1 MPFVRHRQK
10 DLGKIIRRAEAALKK
25 GDQKAA
31 EKALRELLLMN
42 PTDGEA
48 ADTLG
53 DLLLRQGRVD
63 EAEACFRR
71 NVALHPN
78 SARAHSNLGA
88 ALLAR
93 GEQQAEAVACFER
106 ATQLDPKFAKGYNC
120 LGNALRSSG
129 RMFDA
134 ILAFQK
140 ALALQP
146 DCAGTLNDL
155 GVVYENCLNYR
166 EAKACFEKALKIEPQ
181 HPLALNN
188 LAKVVRDQGCI
199 EESIELFRKAMEAK
213 HDYAFAH
220 SNMLFTLHYQP
231 VLDPGQLLN
240 EHKEWA
246 KRHAP
251 PDIARSHHSN
261 NADPDRPLRI
271 GYLTPDIRDHSVAYF
286 LEAILDAHD
295 REQVRPY
302 AYAQVMNPDE
312 TTARMKPKFEVYRS
326 TVGRSDEDVVR
337 MALEDQIDIMVDLA
351 GHTASN
357 RLPVMARRPA
367 PIQVTYLGYP
377 DTTGMSVVDYR
388 VTDALADPEGQDV
401 FYTEK
406 LVRLPECFLCY
417 RPPEEAP
424 AVRPPP
430 VLTSGNITFGSFNS
444 LHKVNVDV
452 VRTWAM
458 LLQRVPGSR
467 LLLKSGAL
475 QESGIR
481 DRYFG
486 LFADCHI
493 GRDRIVL
500 VSWEPGRS
508 DHLALYGEVD
518 IGLDPFPYHGT
529 TTTCEALWMGVP
541 VVTRRGLVHSSRVGC
556 SLLHQ
561 VGLDDLVAQDEEG
574 YLDIAARL
582 AADPQRLASLR
593 TELRTRMKQSVLC
606 NKAVFTRNLEQAYRT
621 MWRTWCLAHGGTAAK
636 PTSEQ
641 NAPSCPAQE
650 SRTSARVMAVE
661 TETPQVP
668 VSGAPVS
675 PNALVAPDPTRPRG
689 AVEEALLADEL
700 SRSGK
705 RSKAFEHANAG
716 WRLVR
721 NGRFTKDAPAS
732 LLQAWQSQ
740 TVDGV
745 LLKQCIALGSASS
758 YFNRGPSKE
767 WFMAWAKLEPNCP
780 EPLFRLG
787 LLWALESASTGS
799 VVPAPAMEALRHAA
813 QLMQDER
820 SAKAVAL
827 CSGPLTELSVP
838 YDGGHIHV
846 RPDIRDLT
854 TYVLLEQGDWFDED
868 LDLFRALVKP
878 GMSVLDL
885 GANIGVYSFSA
896 AQRVGPQ
903 GRVASVE
910 PDPSA
915 CELMV
920 RTADPFPCWAVCGG
934 EQCRQVSMDG
944 LARQLGGCAFD
955 LIRIDTERYPVSE
968 LDGAHELLGARN
980 PVVLYSVR
988 KGSEVNTTLVQ
999 AFRASGYESYTYL
1012 SSQKA
1017 LEPLDEQGQ
1026 LDPSVRN
1033 AVAAKASCIEDL
1045 LSHGFRLNHE

>member
-10 DLGKIIRRAEAALKK
+10 DLGKTIQRAEAALKK
-25 GDQKAA
+25 GDQKTA
-31 EKALRELLLMN
+31 ERALREILQLD
-42 PTDGEA
+42 PADAEA

-53 DLLLRQGRVD
+53 DLLLRQGRGD

-78 SARAHSNLGA
+78 LARAHSNLGA

-93 GEQQAEAVACFER
+93 GEQLAEAVARFER

-120 LGNALRSSG
+120 LGNALRISG

-134 ILAFQK
+134 ITAFQK

-146 DCAGTLNDL
+146 DCAATLNDL

-166 EAKACFEKALKIEPQ
+166 EAKACFEKALKVEPQ

-188 LAKVVRDQGCI
+188 LAKVARDQGCI
-199 EESIELFRKAMEAK
+199 EESIELFRKAMKAK
-213 HDYAFAH
+213 HDCAFAH
-220 SNMLFTLHYQP
+220 SNMLFTLHYQR
-231 VLDPGQLLN
+231 VLDPERILN

-246 KRHAP
+246 KRYAP
-251 PDIARSHHSN
+251 PDMARSHHSN

-337 MALEDQIDIMVDLA
+337 MVLEDQIDILVDLA

-367 PIQVTYLGYP
+367 PIQTTYLGYP
-377 DTTGMSVVDYR
+377 DTTGMKAVDYR
-388 VTDALADPEGQDV
+388 VTDAMADPEGQDV

-424 AVRPPP
+424 PVRPPP
-430 VLTSGNITFGSFNS
+430 VLASGGITFGSFNS
-444 LHKVNVDV
+444 LHKVNEDV
-452 VRTWAM
+452 VRTWAA
-458 LLQRVPGSR
+458 LLKRVPGSR
-467 LLLKSGAL
+467 LLLKAMAF
-475 QESGIR
+475 QDSGIR
-481 DRYFG
+481 DRYFR
-486 LFADCHI
+486 LFDENQI
-493 GRDRIVL
+493 GRDRLVL
-500 VSWEPGRS
+500 TSWEPGS
-508 DHLALYGEVD
+508 AEHLSIYGEVD

-529 TTTCEALWMGVP
+529 TTTCEAMWMGVP
-541 VVTRRGLVHSSRVGC
+541 VVTRRGVVHASRVGC

-561 VGLDDLVAQDEEG
+561 VGLDDLVAQDEEE
-574 YLDIAARL
+574 YLGIAARW

-593 TELRTRMKQSVLC
+593 TELRTRMMQSVLC
-606 NKAVFTRNLEQAYRT
+606 KKAVFTRNLEQAYRT
-621 MWRTWCLAHGGTAAK
+621 MWRTWCLAHGGSAVATEPKATVA
-636 PTSEQ
+636 S
-641 NAPSCPAQE
+641 APAQKSANVVVAE
-650 SRTSARVMAVE
+650 LEPAHASTSNVSVASNPPVTSASR
-661 TETPQVP
+661 
-668 VSGAPVS
+668 
-675 PNALVAPDPTRPRG
+675 RPRG

-700 SRSGK
+700 SRKGQ

-740 TVDGV
+740 TIDGV
-745 LLKQCIALGSASS
+745 LLKQCIALGSVSS

-767 WFMAWAKLEPNCP
+767 WFMAWAKLEPDGP

-787 LLWALESASTGS
+787 LLWALESASAGS
-799 VVPAPAMEALRHAA
+799 VVPTPALQALKHAA

-820 SAKAVAL
+820 SAKALAL
-827 CSGPLTELSVP
+827 CSGPLAELSVP

-846 RPDIRDLT
+846 RPDIRDLV

-885 GANIGVYSFSA
+885 GACVGVYSCSA
-896 AQRVGPQ
+896 ARRVGTE

-910 PDPSA
+910 PDHGA
-915 CELMV
+915 CELMA
-920 RTADPFPCWAVCGG
+920 RTADPFACWAVCGG
-934 EQCRQVSMDG
+934 EQCRQVPMDD
-944 LARQLGGCAFD
+944 LARQLGGSAFD
-955 LIRIDTERYPVSE
+955 LVRIDTERYPVST
-968 LDGAHELLGARN
+968 LAGARELLGAHS
-980 PVVLYSVR
+980 PVVLYRMR

-999 AFRASGYESYTYL
+999 AFRALGYESYTYL
-1012 SSQKA
+1012 PGQKT
-1017 LEPLDEQGQ
+1017 LEPLDERGQ
-1026 LDPSVRN
+1026 LDPSVQN

-1045 LSHGFRLNHE
+1045 LSHGFHVNHE